1 MGSTRKSPV
10 PPKMPLCTSLT
21 DPQPP
26 FFGTYSDESED
37 YIAHMPPTKKQVE
50 EPSFATPVSVVH
62 TPVSTSHNIK
72 PSPHHMPMM
81 SPHSHSHSTPMTPAT
96 PAGNA
101 MSLTTTTS
109 TFQAMMTPSSV
120 SVSSAS
126 SIDDDIAYLKTM
138 NGMLV
143 SELSQMKRKTQTQE
157 DTITWLIQELA
168 RTQRHVEMISSGS
181 QPAQTSTPSQP
192 PASVLNALGGSN
204 SVEITAHLPG
214 HSHNIQSKLKMELS
228 DSNGLLPS
236 FTPHTPGTNSGL
248 VYTPQSTSSTASYHY
263 DPNTNSGLSTS
274 AGMSDFSDPFQFQDS
289 SAFVYGE
296 EAPLI

>member
-1 MGSTRKSPV
+1 
-10 PPKMPLCTSLT
+10 
-21 DPQPP
+21 
-26 FFGTYSDESED
+26 
-37 YIAHMPPTKKQVE
+37 MPPTKKQLD
-50 EPSFATPVSVVH
+50 EPSFAAPVSIVH
-62 TPVSTSHNIK
+62 TPVSTTLPTK
-72 PSPHHMPMM
+72 PSPHHMPLM

-96 PAGNA
+96 PAGNS
-101 MSLTTTTS
+101 MSMTTTTS
-109 TFQAMMTPSSV
+109 SFQAMMTPNSV
-120 SVSSAS
+120 SMSSAS

-143 SELSQMKRKTQTQE
+143 SELSQMKRKTQSQE

-181 QPAQTSTPSQP
+181 QPSQTSTPSQP
-192 PASVLNALGGSN
+192 PAAVLSALGSSN

-214 HSHNIQSKLKMELS
+214 HSSHHMPTHVQAKLKMELS
-228 DSNGLLPS
+228 DSTAMY
-236 FTPHTPGTNSGL
+236 TPHTPGTNSGL

-274 AGMSDFSDPFQFQDS
+274 AGMPSDFSDPFQFQDS
-289 SAFVYGE
+289 NSFVYGE